1 MNFGTVVIA
10 AGMFG
15 LLSFTC
21 LAVAIGSEYWYIIDV
36 DEVLNST
43 WEFTSS
49 HSGLWRTYEG
59 KNGNYH
65 SIPFYMDV
73 SEHSEQEKHL
83 LNLHRVIVIVLP
95 ISLVLLV
102 FGGIFGL
109 VGSLSHSYCLLSAV
123 ATYFLICSLFTL
135 AGVSVYVS
143 YSQQA
148 LDELRRLQSEDLL
161 AHMHVSFGWSLAMA
175 CLSYGLEVTAGV
187 LLGLAAR
194 LAHGRR
200 QRDSTPNLSMT

>member
-1 MNFGTVVIA
+1 MNFGTLVIA
-10 AGMFG
+10 AGIFG

-36 DEVLNST
+36 DEVFNST

-49 HSGLWRTYEG
+49 HSGLWRIYEE

-65 SIPFYMDV
+65 DLSFYMDL
-73 SEHSEQEKHL
+73 SEHSEQVQHF
-83 LNLHRVIVIVLP
+83 LNLHRVIVIILP

-109 VGSLSHSYCLLSAV
+109 VGSLSHSYCILTAV

-135 AGVSVYVS
+135 SGVGVYVS
-143 YSQQA
+143 YSQQT
-148 LDELRRLQSEDLL
+148 LDELRRLESAELL
-161 AHMHVSFGWSLAMA
+161 AHVHVSYGWSLAMA
-175 CLSYGLEVTAGV
+175 CLSYSLEVATGA
-187 LLGLAAR
+187 LLGMAAW
-194 LAHGRR
+194 LAHGQR
-200 QRDSTPNLSMT
+200 QRESAATPSVA